1 MTTKKLR
8 YGLIGAG
15 SNAERKHLSNYT
27 SLPNAEVVAICDIN
41 IESARR
47 LAGKYGVKAVYSNYM
62 EMLNKEELDLVSVCT
77 PNFLHAEISIHA
89 LLSGVN
95 VHCEKPLA
103 MNANEAKRIVEA
115 RDKSGKKLMV
125 GLNNRFTNEAV
136 FLKRFIDEGH
146 LGDIYHAKAGWKR
159 RSGIPGRGTWF
170 TNKEYSGGGV
180 MIDLGVHYLD
190 LALFLMGNPKPHYIT
205 GSTYQNF
212 DHTTTRN
219 RNGYK
224 GDPNGVFNVEDS
236 AMGFIGLENK
246 STVDFEFSWASNIDK
261 DMTFIE
267 LLGSKGGASIING
280 ELKIYS
286 EILDTCIDI
295 TPKLNPNIK
304 LLNEFGHFVHAIL
317 YDEELISPAEH
328 GVYMMDIIDH
338 FYKASS
344 LQKPVL
350 FDKSNKKTLVLS

>member
-1 MTTKKLR
+1 MTTKKLK

-27 SLPNAEVVAICDIN
+27 SLPNIELVAICDVN
-41 IESARR
+41 IETAKR
-47 LAGKYGVKAVYSNYM
+47 LADKYGIKNVYSNYL
-62 EMLNKEELDLVSVCT
+62 EMLNNEELDIVSVCT
-77 PNFLHAEISIHA
+77 PNFLHTEISIQA
-89 LLSGVN
+89 LLGGVN

-103 MNANEAKRIVEA
+103 MNAVEAKKIVDA
-115 RDKSGKKLMV
+115 RNKTGKKLMV

-136 FLKRFIDEGH
+136 FLKRYIDEGY

-170 TNKEYSGGGV
+170 TNKEFSGGGV

-190 LALFLMGNPKPHYIT
+190 LALFLMGTPEPLYIT

-212 DHTTTRN
+212 GNTTTRN

-236 AMGFIGLENK
+236 AVGFIGFKNK
-246 STVDFEFSWASNIDK
+246 ATVNFEFSWASNIEEDK
-261 DMTFIE
+261 TFIE
-267 LLGSKGGASIING
+267 LLGTKGGATLTNG
-280 ELKIYS
+280 ELKIHS
-286 EILDTCIDI
+286 ELLDTCVDI
-295 TPKLNPNIK
+295 TPKLNSNIK
-304 LLNEFGHFVHAIL
+304 LLSEFEHFIHVIQHNEEQIA
-317 YDEELISPAEH
+317 PAEH

-338 FYKASS
+338 FYEAEK

-350 FDKSNKKTLVLS
+350 FEKNYKRELVYS